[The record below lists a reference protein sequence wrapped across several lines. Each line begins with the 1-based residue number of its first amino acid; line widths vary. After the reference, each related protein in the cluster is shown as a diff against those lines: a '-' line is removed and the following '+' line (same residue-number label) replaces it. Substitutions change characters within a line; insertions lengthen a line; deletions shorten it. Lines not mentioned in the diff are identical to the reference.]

1 MSNSTETSEWIDI
14 KDAGKRLGRGWGR
27 NTIKRRIGK
36 NQLKEGIHYRD
47 DRLPDALY
55 GTYKINITA
64 IVKDFCIPIIQ
75 RSA

>member
-1 MSNSTETSEWIDI
+1 MSHSPEIAEWIDI

-27 NTIKRRIGK
+27 NTIKRRIDK
-36 NQLKEGIHYRD
+36 SQLIEGIHYRD

-64 IVKDFCIPIIQ
+64 IVQDFCIPIIQ